1 MNQANQADDVD
12 LEVEVEAEAE
22 AKDNDED
29 KPSKPWT
36 VEYRTNI
43 NEDQKKKILQ
53 IAFNLKKEKI
63 GGHLK
68 STDFQYFAA
77 HMRADLRDEFGVS
90 FWCLVEPRFSKSQFI
105 KGIGYAGVI
114 NCACGLGFEL
124 HDDNVNLICYE
135 SK

>member
-12 LEVEVEAEAE
+12 LEVEAE

-105 KGIGYAGVI
+105 KGIGYAGFI
-114 NCACGLGFEL
+114 NCACGLGFQL